1 MNMTGGMN
9 DMASMSSVP
18 PPFSL
23 KSIGGLIGCLTNESD
38 GKTMLRLFHSQ
49 KVYRLEAQPFL
60 FEQNEGR
67 TVHVTGHFGSVV
79 EVEDPHVPSYV
90 VDTVETITPNCS
102 TKTTFAD
109 LEKAL
114 APPEAPVGGV
124 VSMGSTSFEPA
135 TITIN
140 AGEQVVWKN
149 TSTYYHNVVDDAARA
164 INRVD
169 VGFPSGT
176 ASFGSGLLQ
185 PDTNFYHVF
194 NQPGTYHYVC
204 TVHETSG
211 MKGTVIVRTGR
222 LLASEK
228 K

>member
-1 MNMTGGMN
+1 
-9 DMASMSSVP
+9 
-18 PPFSL
+18 
-23 KSIGGLIGCLTNESD
+23 
-38 GKTMLRLFHSQ
+38 
-49 KVYRLEAQPFL
+49 
-60 FEQNEGR
+60 
-67 TVHVTGHFGSVV
+67 
-79 EVEDPHVPSYV
+79 
-90 VDTVETITPNCS
+90 
-102 TKTTFAD
+102 
-109 LEKAL
+109 
-114 APPEAPVGGV
+114 
-124 VSMGSTSFEPA
+124 MGSTSFEPA

-222 LLASEK
+222 LLLLRKRNDSPIAQLQILYPK